1 MSNDTTAQA
10 SVPEFMTAE
19 QAGEAIESMLSGD
32 GEQQELE
39 AQQDESEEV
48 EATDDE
54 SEQDFEEET
63 SAEDDAADDDETDSD
78 ESDDDAEDEQ
88 EVEAQKFTVKVDG
101 NEVEVTLDEL
111 QKGYSRTADYTR
123 KTQELAQVRKETQAE
138 LQNVRQERQQYAQL
152 LGALQQ
158 QLQQATEPQADMEKL
173 YDTDPIEWM
182 RQKEVHRERQEK
194 MQAIQV
200 EQQRLQQIKAQE
212 QQQVLRGQLETQR
225 DLLIEKIPEL
235 RDPKQAQA
243 AKASWIEAGKSV
255 GLTEQEL
262 NNIGDHRVFLALHRL
277 AEYNQ
282 MVGKRQQIKPVQ
294 KSPKAVKPGQA
305 QKGKVQSSVV
315 KQSQQRLQRSGN
327 VKDAASLIEK
337 FL

>member
-10 SVPEFMTAE
+10 SVPGFMTAE

-39 AQQDESEEV
+39 AQQDDTDEV
-48 EATDDE
+48 EL
-54 SEQDFEEET
+54 
-63 SAEDDAADDDETDSD
+63 SAEEDAADDDETDSD
-78 ESDDDAEDEQ
+78 ESDDEAEDEQ
-88 EVEAQKFTVKVDG
+88 EVEEQKFTVKVDG

-158 QLQQATEPQADMEKL
+158 QLQQATEPQVDMEKL

-194 MQAIQV
+194 MQAIQA
-200 EQQRLQQIKAQE
+200 EQQRLAQILAQE
-212 QQQVLRGQLETQR
+212 QQQVLRGQLENQR

-235 RDPKQAQA
+235 RDHKRAQA
-243 AKASWIEAGKSV
+243 AYASWIEAGKSV
-255 GLTEQEL
+255 GLTEQEI

-294 KSPKAVKPGQA
+294 KSPKSVKPGQA
-305 QKGKVQSSVV
+305 QKGKVQASAV

>member
-10 SVPEFMTAE
+10 SVPQFMTAE

-39 AQQDESEEV
+39 AQQDDTDEV
-48 EATDDE
+48 E
-54 SEQDFEEET
+54 SEQEFEEEL

-78 ESDDDAEDEQ
+78 ESDDEAEDEQ
-88 EVEAQKFTVKVDG
+88 EVEEQKFTVKVDG

-123 KTQELAQVRKETQAE
+123 KTQELAQVRKAAQAE

-158 QLQQATEPQADMEKL
+158 QLQQATEPQVDMDKL

-194 MQAIQV
+194 MQAIQA
-200 EQQRLQQIKAQE
+200 EQQRLAQIQAQE
-212 QQQVLRGQLETQR
+212 QQQVLRGQLENQR

-235 RDPKQAQA
+235 RDPKRAQA

-294 KSPKAVKPGQA
+294 KSQSVKPGQA
-305 QKGKVQSSVV
+305 QKGKVQASAV